1 MIFKTRDL
9 GASLFENQE
18 EAFVVIAKL
27 FSRKWFERIWIVQEV
42 ASGKIIHVMYNGTC
56 LDWDVL
62 TGAAQRL
69 GADLLL
75 RERLIYYNSPNVSS
89 TDMSDPKLGR
99 SATINMVEQMHWPN
113 LETLEYIRVSV
124 QRGKIFPLALLL
136 VTTTSCQAK
145 NPRGKVFALLGICK
159 DGCQL
164 PFKPNYKDKVED
176 VLLKT
181 TTFLLSSPEDWFY
194 ILTVA
199 GCGLASES
207 PNDTTLPVLD
217 NYLHGCQT
225 TILTACTR
233 RRPNTRRRQNTK
245 A

>member
-1 MIFKTRDL
+1 MIRVLNWPEVIFKTRDL

-56 LDWDVL
+56 LDWDVV

-136 VTTTSCQAK
+136 VMTTSCQAK
-145 NPRGKVFALLGICK
+145 NPRDKVFALLGICK

-164 PFKPNYKDKVED
+164 PFKPNYKDNNLPPLFPRRL
-176 VLLKT
+176 VLYLNRGRLRLGLRVTQRHKT
-181 TTFLLSSPEDWFY
+181 TRP
-194 ILTVA
+194 
-199 GCGLASES
+199 G
-207 PNDTTLPVLD
+207 
-217 NYLHGCQT
+217 QT
-225 TILTACTR
+225 TFMGARL
-233 RRPNTRRRQNTK
+233 QF
-245 A
+245 